1 MIRNPFIFRIMID
14 TRRLYVK
21 EVRGKGR
28 GVFCKGLIAAGETIE
43 ICPVIV
49 IPAAHRE
56 VIENT
61 KLADYCFY
69 FNKEENTLSLVMGF
83 GSMYNYAQYA
93 NAFYLLDRE
102 NKIMK
107 YTALIMITPH
117 TEITINYSG
126 EQGHDYSK
134 WFIDRGIKPA

>member
-1 MIRNPFIFRIMID
+1 MMINPFISLTMID
-14 TRRLYVK
+14 NKRLYVK

-28 GVFCKGLIAAGETIE
+28 GIFCRDLILQDDTIE

-49 IPAAHRE
+49 IPAVHRDI
-56 VIENT
+56 IENT
-61 KLADYCFY
+61 KLGDYCFY

-83 GSMYNYAQYA
+83 GSMYNYAWYA
-93 NAFYLLDRE
+93 NAAYVLDRE

-107 YTALIMITPH
+107 YTAQEMIPPH

-126 EQGHDYSK
+126 EQGYDYSK
-134 WFIDRGIKPA
+134 WFMDRGIIPA

>member
-1 MIRNPFIFRIMID
+1 MTANRFIFLTMTD
-14 TRRLYVK
+14 NKRLYVK

-28 GVFCKGLIAAGETIE
+28 GVFCKDIIAAGETIE

-49 IPAAHRE
+49 IPALYKE

-83 GSMYNYAQYA
+83 GSMYNYARYP
-93 NAFYLLDRE
+93 NAIYMLDRE
-102 NKIMK
+102 DKIMK
-107 YTALIMITPH
+107 YTALEVITPH

-126 EQGHDYSK
+126 EQGYDYSK
-134 WFIDRGIKPA
+134 WFIDREITPA